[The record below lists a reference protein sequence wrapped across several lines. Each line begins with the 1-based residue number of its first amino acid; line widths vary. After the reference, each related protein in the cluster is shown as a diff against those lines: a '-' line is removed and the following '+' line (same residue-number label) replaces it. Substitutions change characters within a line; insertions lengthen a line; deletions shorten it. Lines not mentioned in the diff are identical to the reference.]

1 MILTSRTR
9 KNEIWVD
16 LVAKQGKEVLEEY
29 MMLVNTLKNAG
40 FTIETIKKYTEKGLK
55 GVEPIVRR

>member
-16 LVAKQGKEVLEEY
+16 LTAKQGKEVLEEY
-29 MMLVNTLKNAG
+29 MMLVNALKNAG
-40 FTIETIKKYTEKGLK
+40 FPIETIKEYTEKGLNSI
-55 GVEPIVRR
+55 EPIVRG